1 MKESKLY
8 STFYLFCINTLYSLL
23 LDSISRL
30 ESMNQLIS
38 DDESGSDIYSDI
50 SDTDEDLDGKTLL
63 FSLYKNTYAFCSQY
77 TYFNS
82 TRKQD

>member
-1 MKESKLY
+1 M
-8 STFYLFCINTLYSLL
+8 
-23 LDSISRL
+23 DSISRL

-63 FSLYKNTYAFCSQY
+63 FLLYKDTYAFCSQY
-77 TYFNS
+77 TYSNS
-82 TRKQD
+82 TGKQD